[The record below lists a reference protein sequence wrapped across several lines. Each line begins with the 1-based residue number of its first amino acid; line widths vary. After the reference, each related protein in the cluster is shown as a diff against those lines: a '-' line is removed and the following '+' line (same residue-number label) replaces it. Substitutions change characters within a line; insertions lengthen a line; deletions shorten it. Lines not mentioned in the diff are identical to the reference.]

1 MTITPEQ
8 ARKWRDDA
16 RPGPWYVHTAPDDPD
31 GTFIYD
37 EDGHMCI
44 AVAPAGSDYREADLT
59 LAAAAP
65 TLARMVAGMREEWGV
80 HVTGYP
86 RNIAD
91 WWELCDRP
99 EDRITW
105 FPDEEAAEDFA
116 VEREDDGFDT
126 RIVRRLVSA
135 PEVVE

>member
-1 MTITPEQ
+1 MALRNPHGEKALHTVDAESYASWVEGTPE
-8 ARKWRDDA
+8 
-16 RPGPWYVHTAPDDPD
+16 
-31 GTFIYD
+31 
-37 EDGHMCI
+37 
-44 AVAPAGSDYREADLT
+44 DLS

-91 WWELCDRP
+91 WWELCDRT

-126 RIVRRLVSA
+126 RIARRLVSK
-135 PEVVE
+135 PEEIS

>member
-1 MTITPEQ
+1 
-8 ARKWRDDA
+8 
-16 RPGPWYVHTAPDDPD
+16 
-31 GTFIYD
+31 
-37 EDGHMCI
+37 MCN
-44 AVAPAGSDYREADLT
+44 EN
-59 LAAAAP
+59 AAP

-91 WWELCDRP
+91 WWELCDRT

-126 RIVRRLVSA
+126 RIARRLVSK
-135 PEVVE
+135 PEEIS